1 MLLSSLLTPVYVTA
15 PLVGAGALITL
26 GVIDRPPVLA
36 LAVGAVVC
44 VVLAV
49 RLLPL
54 TSVRMGADRLRVRG
68 LRRSFDVPFGNVVG
82 IEVSRFGGGLSLM
95 REVKVHFVAAAGQVD
110 ELRFVGHIGFGDD
123 AAAAQLAAAIETWR
137 ARGAAARG

>member
-1 MLLSSLLTPVYVTA
+1 MLLSSLLTPVYVAA
-15 PLVGAGALITL
+15 PLVGAGALVTF
-26 GVIDRPPVLA
+26 GVIERPPILA

-44 VVLAV
+44 VVMAV

-54 TSVRMGADRLRVRG
+54 TWVRAGADRLRVRG
-68 LRRSFDVPFGNVVG
+68 IRRSFDVPFGNVVG

-95 REVKVHFVAAAGQVD
+95 REVTVHYVAAAGKVD

-123 AAAAQLAAAIETWR
+123 AAAARLASAIETWR
-137 ARGAAARG
+137 ARGASSRG

>member
-15 PLVGAGALITL
+15 PLVGAGALIAL

-44 VVLAV
+44 AVLAV
-49 RLLPL
+49 RMLPL
-54 TSVRMGADRLRVRG
+54 TSVRLGPDRLRVRG
-68 LRRSFDVPFGNVVG
+68 LARSFDVPFGNVVG

-95 REVKVHFVAAAGQVD
+95 REVKVHFVAAAGRVD